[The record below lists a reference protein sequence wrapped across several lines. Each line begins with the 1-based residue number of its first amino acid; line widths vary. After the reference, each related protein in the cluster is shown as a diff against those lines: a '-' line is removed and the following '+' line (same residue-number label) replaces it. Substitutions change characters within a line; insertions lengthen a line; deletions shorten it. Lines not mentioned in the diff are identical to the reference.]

1 MSTNTLTLSPL
12 SGFQRHLRLTLCSIG
27 EPTFL
32 FGAYPHVK
40 SEQSG
45 TQPSKNVWFVSR
57 VSRDTF
63 KKPRRRMSHR
73 SNWLTPLRAAFH
85 EPHMVP
91 NDTMCGRDTAI
102 LNQAPPTKNQISATP
117 RGPVV

>member
-1 MSTNTLTLSPL
+1 MSTNTMTLSTP
-12 SGFQRHLRLTLCSIG
+12 SGFQRHLRLTLCSVG

-45 TQPSKNVWFVSR
+45 TQPSKNVWFVSC

-63 KKPRRRMSHR
+63 QKATTTHAASIKLADP
-73 SNWLTPLRAAFH
+73 TP
-85 EPHMVP
+85 
-91 NDTMCGRDTAI
+91 CGV
-102 LNQAPPTKNQISATP
+102 S
-117 RGPVV
+117 

>member
-1 MSTNTLTLSPL
+1 MSTTTLTLSPL

-32 FGAYPHVK
+32 FGAYLHVK

-45 TQPSKNVWFVSR
+45 TQPSMNVWFVSC

-63 KKPRRRMSHR
+63 QNATTTYVASIKLADP
-73 SNWLTPLRAAFH
+73 TP
-85 EPHMVP
+85 
-91 NDTMCGRDTAI
+91 CGV
-102 LNQAPPTKNQISATP
+102 S
-117 RGPVV
+117 